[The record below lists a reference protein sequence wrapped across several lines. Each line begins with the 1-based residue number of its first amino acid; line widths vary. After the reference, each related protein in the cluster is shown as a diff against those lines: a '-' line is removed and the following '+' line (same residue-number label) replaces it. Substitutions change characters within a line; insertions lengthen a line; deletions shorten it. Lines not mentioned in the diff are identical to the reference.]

1 MLNQLNEDLAIS
13 AEKIF
18 WNTIFCA
25 SNQEIRL
32 KFITGC
38 LDNISKN
45 ISIITSIKLI
55 QKLFNSF
62 QLHQDVK
69 YIRKI
74 ISDFDKQKNMLK
86 CFFNQLSILTSSLK
100 HSPETETEQKNSFKS
115 KIYSF
120 KDEIEIRLNFLSF
133 VFMYNG
139 GSYENLSFS
148 QEHLNILWN
157 VFTSSL
163 LPEIVDVFFAW
174 LSSSYILL
182 VFKLIIFIYIF

>member
-45 ISIITSIKLI
+45 ISVITSIKLL

-62 QLHQDVK
+62 HLHQDMK
-69 YIRKI
+69 FIRKI

-86 CFFNQLSILTSSLK
+86 CFFNYLSILTSSLK
-100 HSPETETEQKNSFKS
+100 NSYEAENGQKNSFKS
-115 KIYSF
+115 KIYSP
-120 KDEIEIRLNFLSF
+120 KEEIEIRLNFLSF

-139 GSYENLSFS
+139 GLYENLSFS

-157 VFTSSL
+157 VFTFST
-163 LPEIVDVFFAW
+163 LPDVVDVFFAW
-174 LSSSYILL
+174 LLS
-182 VFKLIIFIYIF
+182 